1 MTTHKHSGHNGH
13 GSLNKMAASATLHC
27 LIGCAIGE
35 VSGLIIGVALGL
47 DMVATMFLAITLAFV
62 FGFGLS
68 ARPLVGVGMSV
79 TAALSIVIP
88 ADVLSIT
95 VMEIVDNAV
104 MALIPGALH
113 GGLENPVFWLSMPI
127 ALALAYVAAFPV
139 NRYLLTHGRG
149 HALIMK
155 HMGAHHDHSSHK

>member
-1 MTTHKHSGHNGH
+1 MNTQGHHHH

-27 LIGCAIGE
+27 LIGCSIGE
-35 VSGLIIGVALGL
+35 VSGLIIGTAFGL
-47 DMVATMFLAITLAFV
+47 DMMTTMALAIALAFV

-68 ARPLVGVGMSV
+68 TRPLVGVGMSV
-79 TAALSIVIP
+79 AAALSIVIP

-95 VMEIVDNAV
+95 VMEIVNNTV
-104 MALIPGALH
+104 MALIPGAMG
-113 GGLENPVFWLSMPI
+113 GGLTNPVFWLSMPL

-155 HMGAHHDHSSHK
+155 HLGEHHGHGSH

>member
-1 MTTHKHSGHNGH
+1 MNTHSHH

-35 VSGLIIGVALGL
+35 VSGLVIGTAFGL
-47 DMVATMFLAITLAFV
+47 DMVTTMVLAITLAFV

-79 TAALSIVIP
+79 PAALSIVIP

-104 MALIPGALH
+104 MALIPGAMS
-113 GGLENPVFWLSMPI
+113 GGLMNPVFWLAMPV

-155 HMGAHHDHSSHK
+155 HMSAHHDRHS